1 MKKNNIVI
9 TDTPSS
15 EQIKS
20 EIIRYKYNIKFN
32 NTLRNTIYALITV
45 AAFAVLVAT
54 LWMPVLQIYGSS
66 MTPTLDKNEIVV
78 SLKSSHFETGDIV
91 AFYHGNKLLVKRCIA
106 GPADWVNIDASG
118 TVYVNGKAIDEP
130 YISEK
135 SFGICDI
142 TLPYQAPEDK
152 YFVLGDHRE
161 TSVDSRS
168 TTVGC
173 IAQDQ
178 IVGKILIRVWP
189 LNKIGFIR

>member
-142 TLPYQAPEDK
+142 TLPYQVPEDK

>member
-1 MKKNNIVI
+1 
-9 TDTPSS
+9 
-15 EQIKS
+15 
-20 EIIRYKYNIKFN
+20 
-32 NTLRNTIYALITV
+32 
-45 AAFAVLVAT
+45 
-54 LWMPVLQIYGSS
+54 

-142 TLPYQAPEDK
+142 TLPYQVPEDK